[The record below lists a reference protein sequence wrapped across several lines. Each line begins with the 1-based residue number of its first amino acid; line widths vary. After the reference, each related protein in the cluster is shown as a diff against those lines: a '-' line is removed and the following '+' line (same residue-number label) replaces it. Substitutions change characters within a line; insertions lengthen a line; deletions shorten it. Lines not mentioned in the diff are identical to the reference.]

1 MRDPYT
7 VLGIKRDASADEV
20 KRAFRKL
27 AKAFHPDHN
36 KDDPKAAER
45 FAEAN
50 SAHEILGDEAKRKA
64 FDRGEIDAAGK
75 PRGFEQAYH
84 PGGGPGTG
92 PGGFRFDFG
101 TGGGPFGGGRAGPQG
116 DPRDFFSDIFRQFET
131 AGRGPGNPAGGNPGA
146 GAGAR
151 RSSIPG
157 GEDIALEAAIT
168 LEDVA
173 NGGTRRI
180 TLPDS
185 RTVELNVPKGVANGA
200 TLRLKGQG
208 HPSPFGGPSGDALVT
223 LRYTRHTDFTPDGAD
238 LRATITLPL
247 RDAVLGGPLRVPTLS
262 GAVELT
268 IPAWSSGGKVFR
280 LKGKGLPL
288 KERTGDLLVTL
299 QIDLGSHDP
308 ELEGFFRRRKS

>member
-1 MRDPYT
+1 MRDPYI
-7 VLGIKRDASADEV
+7 VLGVKREAGADDI

-27 AKAFHPDHN
+27 AKAYHPDYN

-45 FAEAN
+45 FAEIN
-50 SAHEILGDEAKRKA
+50 SAYEVLGDDAKRKA
-64 FDRGEIDAAGK
+64 FDRGEIDADGK
-75 PRGFEQAYH
+75 PRGFEH
-84 PGGGPGTG
+84 NFGGGGQA
-92 PGGFRFDFG
+92 GGFKFDFG
-101 TGGGPFGGGRAGPQG
+101 AGGPFQGGRGGGQG
-116 DPRDFFSDIFRQFET
+116 NPRDFFSDIFRQFEGG
-131 AGRGPGNPAGGNPGA
+131 GRGPESQPGA
-146 GAGAR
+146 GGR
-151 RSSIPG
+151 RASPPP
-157 GEDIALEAAIT
+157 GEDIALEAAIA

-185 RTVELNVPKGVANGA
+185 RTVELNIPKGVANGA

-208 HPSPFGGPSGDALVT
+208 HPSPFGGPGGDALVT
-223 LRYTRHTDFTPDGAD
+223 LRYIRHTDFTPDGAD

-247 RDAVLGGPLRVPTLS
+247 SSAVLGGPLRVPTLS

-299 QIDLGSHDP
+299 QIDLGAHDP
-308 ELEGFFRRRKS
+308 ELESFFRRRKG

>member
-27 AKAFHPDHN
+27 AKAYHPDHN
-36 KDDPKAAER
+36 KNDPKAAER

-50 SAHEILGDEAKRKA
+50 SANEILGDEAKRKA

-75 PRGFEQAYH
+75 PRGFEQAFH
-84 PGGGPGTG
+84 PGGGPGAG
-92 PGGFRFDFG
+92 AGGFRFDFG
-101 TGGGPFGGGRAGPQG
+101 SGGNPFGGGRDPQG
-116 DPRDFFSDIFRQFET
+116 DPKDFFSDIFRQFET
-131 AGRGPGNPAGGNPGA
+131 GGQARPGAGA

-151 RSSIPG
+151 RSSIPP

-185 RTVELNVPKGVANGA
+185 RTVELNIPKGVANGA
-200 TLRLKGQG
+200 TLRLKGKG
-208 HPSPFGGPSGDALVT
+208 HPSPFGGPAGDALVT

-238 LRATITLPL
+238 LRATVTLPL
-247 RDAVLGGPLRVPTLS
+247 RDAVLGGPMRVPTLS

-299 QIDLGSHDP
+299 QIDLGPNDP
-308 ELEGFFRRRKS
+308 ELEGFFRRRKA